1 MSTSRIALTGT
12 LVAGLACAAVA
23 APLSRRQDQNHPNRT
38 SIIAEPPRRFP
49 SLRALWDDARVVVVA
64 SFQNE
69 TPPVVMEKRTVAR
82 TETLAIDKVLKGGD
96 RLPRNAA
103 TIDIDVFGGQAER
116 DGAEYG
122 TFGYLPTLRD
132 GERGIVFLT
141 TPSDGPGEWTV
152 VHAWGATLSTSPAA
166 HDVIQLGALGSWF
179 PEFHG
184 RETITLEELAAL
196 LRTFR

>member
-1 MSTSRIALTGT
+1 MSVLTGAIVAA
-12 LVAGLACAAVA
+12 LGCAGLA
-23 APLSRRQDQNHPNRT
+23 APRSHAQDRDRSGRT
-38 SIIAEPPRRFP
+38 VFVEPPRRFA
-49 SLRALWDDARVVVVA
+49 SLRALWDDAQVVVVA
-64 SFQNE
+64 SFRSE
-69 TPPVVMEKRTVAR
+69 TSPVVTAKTAVAR
-82 TETLAIDKVLKGGD
+82 TETLSIDEVLKGND